1 MQCFSRYVKNIK
13 LLIMLFKSRNIFFP
27 CMMLCDETL
36 GIYIQYVLSL
46 RALPVGWGY
55 VFAWNFG
62 GDYCKGQ
69 D

>member
-1 MQCFSRYVKNIK
+1 
-13 LLIMLFKSRNIFFP
+13 MLFESRNIFFP

-55 VFAWNFG
+55 VLAWNFG
-62 GDYCKGQ
+62 GDYRKGQ
-69 D
+69 A